1 MCSYAGLPA
10 RTTALACRCLLS
22 SRSRVRI
29 LPGALTSRFTSKN
42 AGESAVSADVAAF
55 SNCSPARRPHPP
67 RSRWIA
73 CANLGVEPLALIA
86 TALREQITGDR
97 RAPRA
102 AAKMLE
108 PREVVVVISTGWVS
122 CAGRRPASS
131 DATPDMNLAVLH
143 TTFTRT
149 GPCQYEHVDRWA
161 DDQLDLELPH

>member
-1 MCSYAGLPA
+1 MCFYAGLPA

-22 SRSRVRI
+22 RRAGVRI
-29 LPGALTSRFTSKN
+29 PPGALNCRFTSEN
-42 AGESAVSADVAAF
+42 AGETAVSADVAAL
-55 SNCSPARRPHPP
+55 SSCSPARRPHPP
-67 RSRWIA
+67 RSRWFA
-73 CANLGVEPLALIA
+73 CANLGAESLALIA

-122 CAGRRPASS
+122 CAGRRPTSS
-131 DATPDMNLAVLH
+131 DATPNMNLAVVH